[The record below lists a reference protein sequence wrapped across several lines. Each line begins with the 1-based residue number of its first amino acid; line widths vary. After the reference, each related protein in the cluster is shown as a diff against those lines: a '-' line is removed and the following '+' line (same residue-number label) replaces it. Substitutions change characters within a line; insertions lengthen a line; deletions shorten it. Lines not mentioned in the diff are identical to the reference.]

1 MKKYFYLKKISM
13 QLEECQDVTILCS
26 ILLIDI
32 EPQDRTVQTPLAM
45 QNSVN

>member
-32 EPQDRTVQTPLAM
+32 EPQDRTVHLLAM
-45 QNSVN
+45 QNSLYE

>member
-1 MKKYFYLKKISM
+1 M
-13 QLEECQDVTILCS
+13 QLEEDVTILCS

-45 QNSVN
+45 Q